1 MKNKGEEQKVGKSSY
16 HIAILIAV
24 KEMEGRIGV
33 RWASDC
39 SAILKKLDEDLV
51 PKQRFLVG
59 VRMGQE

>member
-1 MKNKGEEQKVGKSSY
+1 MGQSSY

-39 SAILKKLDEDLV
+39 SAVLKKLDEDLV
-51 PKQRFLVG
+51 PKQRFPVG
-59 VRMGQE
+59 VHMGQE